1 MTSEEI
7 LKVLTTISKQSN
19 GLITTKEAGVN
30 GVSRAMLSKLC
41 NLGKISRIS
50 AGQYVFATELG
61 DELFSLSKRSSLFIF
76 SHETALFLNGISER
90 TPFAHTV
97 TIPSSKKLG
106 VSISEQCKVYYVK
119 DELFNIGKTILKTT
133 QGNPVPAYD
142 MERTVCDI
150 IRSRKRIADE
160 TVLSTLKRYS
170 ASPKKNLI
178 RLNIYAETFGMTE
191 AVRRYLEVLL

>member
-1 MTSEEI
+1 MSSDDI
-7 LKVLTTISKQSN
+7 MKVLKEISKQNN
-19 GLITTKEAGVN
+19 GLITTKEAAVS

-41 NLGKISRIS
+41 NLGKLSRIS
-50 AGQYVFATELG
+50 AGQYVFSTELG

-90 TPFAHTV
+90 TPFEHTV
-97 TIPSSKKLG
+97 TIPSSKKLA
-106 VSISEQCKVYYVK
+106 VSISKQCKVYYVK
-119 DELFNIGKTILKTT
+119 DELINIGKTIFKTM
-133 QGNPVPAYD
+133 QGNPVLAYD

-160 TVLSTLKRYS
+160 TVLSSLKRYS

-178 RLNIYAETFGMTE
+178 RLNSYAEAFGMTE